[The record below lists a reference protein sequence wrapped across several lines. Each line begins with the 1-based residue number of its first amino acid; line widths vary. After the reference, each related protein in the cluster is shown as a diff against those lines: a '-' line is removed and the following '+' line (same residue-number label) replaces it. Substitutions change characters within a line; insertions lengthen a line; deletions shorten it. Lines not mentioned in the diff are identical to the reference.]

1 MATPK
6 STVST
11 EIIPYIFFPAA
22 LDWLTRAFG
31 FAETMRTTTPNGGT
45 HGEMTFDGQ
54 RIMMGQGQSWRAP
67 ATLAT
72 GQQ

>member
-1 MATPK
+1 MKGLAAVK
-6 STVST
+6 GKGEWWLANH
-11 EIIPYIFFPAA
+11 EIHSAY
-22 LDWLTRAFG
+22 
-31 FAETMRTTTPNGGT
+31 GGT
-45 HGEMTFDGQ
+45 HGEMTLDGQ

>member
-1 MATPK
+1 LSARGQDQ
-6 STVST
+6 
-11 EIIPYIFFPAA
+11 A
-22 LDWLTRAFG
+22 LGASRLTRAFG

-45 HGEMTFDGQ
+45 HGEMTLDGQ